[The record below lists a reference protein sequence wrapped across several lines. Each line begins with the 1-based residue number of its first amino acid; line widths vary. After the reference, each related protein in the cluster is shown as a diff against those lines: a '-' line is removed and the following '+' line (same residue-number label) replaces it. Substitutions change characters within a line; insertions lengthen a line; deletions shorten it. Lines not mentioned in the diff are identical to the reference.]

1 MRNFRQHT
9 GVGSAADRSGLAVIW
24 LIGSAALII
33 AALSLVL
40 ESGWLQLCRSE
51 VKVIA
56 ESAALAGARAWGL
69 AATNNAAART
79 AAKTAAAQ
87 IVTGSTVE
95 GSNVELLA
103 LAGAL
108 AASNDA
114 SATNNNG
121 VCPAALPSV
130 NTVVLLGDFE
140 ATTCVLSAGT
150 APATAARRSCLVQF
164 SLSLTSPFTSAS
176 RTVRARAV
184 AVWDPAVAPN
194 RSRLVSLSAVTCP

>member
-1 MRNFRQHT
+1 MQNFRQD
-9 GVGSAADRSGLAVIW
+9 VGADKAVDRSGLAVIW

-40 ESGWLQLCRSE
+40 EAGWLQLCRSE

-56 ESAALAGARAWGL
+56 ESAALAGARSWGL
-69 AATNNAAART
+69 AVTNDAAART
-79 AAKTAAAQ
+79 AAKAAAAQ

-95 GSNVELLA
+95 GSNAELLA

-114 SATNNNG
+114 AAVNNNG
-121 VCPAALPSV
+121 VCPSALPAV

-140 ATTCVLSAGT
+140 STTCVLAAGT
-150 APATAARRSCLVQF
+150 VPASASRRACLVQF
-164 SLSLTSPFTSAS
+164 SFSRTSPFTSAS
-176 RTVRARAV
+176 RTVKARAV
-184 AVWDPAVAPN
+184 AVWDPAVTPN

>member
-1 MRNFRQHT
+1 MRNSRQRGWAGGT
-9 GVGSAADRSGLAVIW
+9 ADRSGLAVIW
-24 LIGSAALII
+24 LVGSAALII

-40 ESGWLQLCRSE
+40 ETGWLQLCRSE
-51 VKVIA
+51 VRVIA
-56 ESAALAGARAWGL
+56 ESAALAGARSWGL
-69 AATNNAAART
+69 AATNDAAART

-95 GSNVELLA
+95 GSNAELLA

-108 AASNDA
+108 AANNNA
-114 SATNNNG
+114 LATNNNA
-121 VCPAALPSV
+121 VCPAALPAV

-140 ATTCVLSAGT
+140 AATCVLAAGT
-150 APATAARRSCLVQF
+150 APVPASRRACLVQF

-184 AVWDPAVAPN
+184 AVWDPAVTPN